1 MKVKLNIQFDDS
13 RYVGDDPEPTR
24 MRVGNIKSFRKAIAG
39 LGLREAKEFVESC
52 TRDLDLE
59 FEAWPKARTIILTA
73 TQWGI
78 LHLLRT
84 TDQCAFHFSE
94 VTILEDDDD
103 IVDFSR
109 E

>member
-13 RYVGDDPEPTR
+13 RYVGDDSEPTR
-24 MRVGNIKSFRKAIAG
+24 MRVGNIKSLKKAING

-52 TRDLDLE
+52 TRDLDKDYSE
-59 FEAWPKARTIILTA
+59 WSKPRSVIFTA
-73 TQWGI
+73 EQWGT
-78 LHLLRT
+78 LTLLRV

-94 VTILEDDDD
+94 VTILEDDDV
-103 IVDFSR
+103 VDFSR